1 MAENV
6 DKLFP
11 PKLFNDSSINPVLI
25 TKEKSIAVILRDKE
39 YEQLYK
45 NFDDL
50 FMLYL
55 NKLPDNYIKKYVS
68 HVFNKQLVFIGI
80 SSSAKND
87 AVFSRLL
94 LLENRNTINGLVLD
108 ANVLDIDIETGD
120 TSSIDNCV
128 YAIYFSIIRSSIL
141 LNSDAVKN
149 NIMIHKLVIQYIWLI
164 ILKAVGQ
171 KSVYNMKQK
180 NLVYLACVYTFYA
193 HFIKLK
199 YPMIVS
205 RIKKDY
211 KEHFDQEIFKEIIPL
226 VEDIKKY
233 QNIKDIP
240 NILVD
245 FKVYNNMPSKIYI
258 ELFKILGNTGFYNF
272 ISSLDQLISMII
284 LSKYPTTLYNKS
296 VMTSEKIHN
305 KLEDDVI
312 EYINNIK
319 FVQLKS
325 LYD

>member
-1 MAENV
+1 MASNV

-11 PKLFNDSSINPVLI
+11 PKMFNDSAVNTALI
-25 TKEKSIAVILRDKE
+25 TKEKSIAVIFRDEE
-39 YEQLYK
+39 YKHLYD
-45 NFDDL
+45 NFDNL
-50 FMLYL
+50 YSLYL
-55 NKLPDNYIKKYVS
+55 SKLPENHIKKYVS
-68 HVFNKQLVFIGI
+68 QVFNKNIVFIGI

-94 LLENRNTINGLVLD
+94 VLENRGVVNGIVLD

-120 TSSIDNCV
+120 TSSIDNCI
-128 YAIYFSIIRSSIL
+128 YATYFSIIRSAVL
-141 LNSDAVKN
+141 LNVDKITSN
-149 NIMIHKLVIQYIWLI
+149 TMIHKLVIQYIWLT

-180 NLVYLACVYTFYA
+180 NLVYLACIYTFYA

-199 YPMIVS
+199 HPMIVS
-205 RIKKDY
+205 KIKKEY

-226 VEDIKKY
+226 VDDIKKY

-240 NILVD
+240 SILVD
-245 FKVYNNMPSKIYI
+245 FRVYNDIPSKIYI

-272 ISSLDQLISMII
+272 ISSLDQLISMIV
-284 LSKYPTTLYNKS
+284 LSKYPTMLYNKS

-305 KLEDDVI
+305 KLESDLLPFIDA
-312 EYINNIK
+312 IK
-319 FVQLKS
+319 FSKLKS